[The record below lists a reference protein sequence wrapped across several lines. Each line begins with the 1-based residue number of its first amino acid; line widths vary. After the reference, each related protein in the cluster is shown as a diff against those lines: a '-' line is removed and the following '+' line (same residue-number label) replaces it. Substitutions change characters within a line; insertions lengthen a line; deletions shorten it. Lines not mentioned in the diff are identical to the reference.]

1 MQNHSYLHAGFGEYV
16 YLGGLVGIFK
26 NLAGRDKFQRTMIIS
41 DTGVRYTSLR
51 SETLIN
57 RVNTSRGEEN

>member
-1 MQNHSYLHAGFGEYV
+1 M
-16 YLGGLVGIFK
+16 GIFK